1 MNMSR
6 FVLPLVTAVVVAAG
20 CSTTTR
26 TEPPAPV
33 YEKGRQVGGA
43 VSAAESGPSTVETT
57 AIGGPQVQ
65 VGGSALPGQIPVPET
80 PAASPEATP
89 AEAPVTLAYVPPAA
103 PAVQPAQPMGSA
115 GESLVSQADAKYR
128 AGDLTGAASLLERAV
143 RVEPRHPLP
152 WNRLARVR
160 LSQGSFGL
168 AAQLAEKSN
177 ALAGADRGLKRD
189 NWLVIGEARQR
200 AGDVPGANAAR
211 QQADAFR

>member
-1 MNMSR
+1 MSMSR
-6 FVLPLVTAVVVAAG
+6 FLLPVLTAAVVAAG

-33 YEKGRQVGGA
+33 YEKGREVGGA
-43 VSAAESGPSTVETT
+43 VSAADGGSSTVETT

-65 VGGSALPGQIPVPET
+65 VGRSALPGQIPVPEA
-80 PAASPEATP
+80 PAASTAATP
-89 AEAPVTLAYVPPAA
+89 AEAPVTLAYVPPGA
-103 PAVQPAQPMGSA
+103 PAVQAAQSMGSA
-115 GESLVSQADAKYR
+115 GKSLVSQADTKYR
-128 AGDLTGAASLLERAV
+128 SGDLTGAASLLERAV

-160 LSQGSFGL
+160 LSQGSYGL

-189 NWLVIGEARQR
+189 NWLVIAEARQR
-200 AGDVPGANAAR
+200 DGDAPGASAAR
-211 QQADAFR
+211 QQADALR